1 MELHFAWHFDAD
13 DDIERA
19 LMYDK
24 VEEAAKLGQGV
35 EAANR
40 VLESWVLRSHGR
52 IVSDEGCTGSAQLA
66 AEYLEEIPD
75 ILRQVEEVTGSR
87 MFVGVGAE
95 PSEAVIARKVAEKR
109 GGDPAIVLYTPD
121 LSEEAKQADEMSDDD
136 ADAFEVGDGGGG
148 GDDDT
153 GLAKAEDNQQEGGEA
168 TQVAQGKLS
177 PNAAAPSPPPSPG
190 ISAGSPSAP
199 QGQPQQGGQ
208 PPGGGEPSEEDI
220 LGAIGQTLEQFKAQV
235 PFFEEQVKKANPQ
248 AYQAVMGMVQGLIAL
263 AQQVAGGDAEG
274 TPPAGAAGG
283 GMQKDEEDFVVAL
296 EKAMPAKSPADLAV
310 LYRAVHPKSREKIY
324 EALKAQAMAKNP
336 VAKVA
341 KRHMA
346 AIASMRKADKV
357 ESDPTRPPLAPEVL
371 RKLYDGVDVEKGEA
385 SPTGAHYKEFVA
397 GFEHEA
403 MEHPH
408 LNAEQAALTAKQHLA
423 EDPQYY
429 SKLGLLEESGVIGE
443 DSEPLNKVVLPVG
456 SVGVGAHGRSMKV
469 QEPVTGKETWHQ
481 MASGRKLSGDGHALS
496 TIVGECPSA
505 DTPESRAA
513 KAGLVGTPTTAQ
525 EKPPQTAQLP
535 GK

>member
-24 VEEAAKLGQGV
+24 VEQAGRIGQNV

-52 IVSDEGCTGSAQLA
+52 IVTDEGTTGSAQMA
-66 AEYLEEIPD
+66 AEYLEELPD
-75 ILRQVEEVTGSR
+75 ILRQVEELTEAR
-87 MFVGVGAE
+87 MFVGVGSE

-121 LSEEAKQADEMSDDD
+121 LSEEAKQADEMSDDE

-177 PNAAAPSPPPSPG
+177 PSAAAPSPPPSPG

-199 QGQPQQGGQ
+199 QGQPQQGG
-208 PPGGGEPSEEDI
+208 PPAAGGQPSEEDVM
-220 LGAIGQTLEQFKAQV
+220 GAVGQALEQFKAQV
-235 PFFEEQVKKANPQ
+235 PFFEQQVKKANPQ
-248 AYQAVMGMVQGLIAL
+248 AYAAVMGMVQGLIAL
-263 AQQVAGGDAEG
+263 AQTLAGGDGES

-283 GMQKDEEDFVVAL
+283 GMQKA
-296 EKAMPAKSPADLAV
+296 
-310 LYRAVHPKSREKIY
+310 
-324 EALKAQAMAKNP
+324 EA
-336 VAKVA
+336 
-341 KRHMA
+341 
-346 AIASMRKADKV
+346 SKV
-357 ESDPTRPPLAPEVL
+357 ELDPSKPPLAPEML

-403 MEHPH
+403 KEHPH

-443 DSEPLNKVVLPVG
+443 GSEPLNKVVLPVG

-469 QEPVTGKETWHQ
+469 TEPVTGKTSWHQ
-481 MASGRKLSGDGHALS
+481 MATGRKLSGDGHALS
-496 TIVGECPSA
+496 TKVSECPSA
-505 DTPESRAA
+505 DTPESRAS
-513 KAGLVGTPTTAQ
+513 KAGLVGTPTTAE